1 MKATVKRFIHIW
13 NWDKDKEDPNYEFFK
28 APDESLTSLICTCS
42 LYLGEVELSFEVPPM
57 PSNEEQIKHKL
68 NVLRKGREETV
79 QEFTTK
85 LANIDEQIKNLLALP
100 NLENDSDTP
109 VR

>member
-13 NWDKDKEDPNYEFFK
+13 TWDKDEEDPDYEFFK
-28 APDESLTSLICTCS
+28 EPDESLTSLVC
-42 LYLGEVELSFEVPPM
+42 LGEVELSFEVPPM

-85 LANIDEQIKNLLALP
+85 LANIDEQIENLLALP
-100 NLENDSDTP
+100 NLETEQ
-109 VR
+109 